1 MRETLQIYI
10 LSKDRDNYLREALS
24 SALKQ
29 ASDEFNIEVIV
40 SDNSETDGVEKLMRS
55 EFQDVKLVRRIPFLS
70 SHDHYRRVIDE
81 ASSDYLVIFHD
92 DDLMLP
98 GYAERMLRAI
108 REHPD
113 SVALGCNSFF
123 FYDKAKSPVALIH
136 GFTSIQYFK
145 DEPNFLMQNICDPRG
160 ICPLPSYIYRR
171 RFLSSGLVNEKE
183 GGKYSDVSFLS
194 KLIEYGNLIWIPD
207 PLMMTRI
214 HSDNDS
220 GKFLIA
226 DKLKL
231 VRYMVSRGI
240 NKDHPMLKLYKYIS
254 WGIWFQ
260 QSGNVIFQSIN
271 DRRAS
276 VVRRFIIYYSF
287 RKFMTKFFYYSLY
300 LRVKR
305 RIFPDSRLSKFRIE
319 SNE

>member
-1 MRETLQIYI
+1 MQETLQIYI
-10 LSKDRDNYLREALS
+10 LSKDRENYLREALS

-29 ASDEFNIEVIV
+29 ASDEFKIEVIV
-40 SDNSETDGVEKLMRS
+40 SDNSETDCVEKLMCS
-55 EFQDVKLVRRIPFLS
+55 EFPDVKLVRRIPFLS
-70 SHDHYRRVIDE
+70 SHDHHRRVIDE

-98 GYAERMLRAI
+98 GYAERMLGVI

-113 SVALGCNSFF
+113 SVAVGCNSFIF
-123 FYDKAKSPVALIH
+123 HDKAKSPVALIH
-136 GFTSIQYFK
+136 SFRSIQYFK
-145 DEPNFLMQNICDPRG
+145 DEPSFLMQNICDPRG

-194 KLIEYGNLIWIPD
+194 KLIEFGNLIWIPD
-207 PLMMTRI
+207 ALMMTRF

-231 VRYMVSRGI
+231 VRYMVSRGV
-240 NKDHPMLKLYKYIS
+240 NKDHPMLMLYKYIS

-260 QSGNVIFQSIN
+260 QSGNVIFRSN
-271 DRRAS
+271 YYRRAS
-276 VVRRFIIYYSF
+276 VVRKFIISYSL
-287 RKFMTKFFYYSLY
+287 RKLFTKFFYYSLY

-305 RIFPDSRLSKFRIE
+305 RIFPDSRLAKFRIE
-319 SNE
+319 SNA